1 MPRAETF
8 VTDNQLITMVAAGH
22 TEAEIGTFYGHDY
35 RWAWRRF
42 DRLCARLRVPH
53 DMIALMVEAVRQ
65 GLRADDGVA
74 AGNPGIK
81 AVMDAAAALAGGHQS
96 VGQLKLRTEAQLV
109 LARLWAGLIELPP
122 APGPLGLS
130 DREQRLLILSIE
142 GKPRRQLLEPLGMS
156 RGAFEG
162 FLDNLCSRLG
172 VRNLVQALTVTAQDE
187 LVEWPAGFER
197 AVAASAPLD
206 ADMKTTLIE
215 YIRGYEKAHLTR
227 YPDQALADPEM
238 GPVLRRLGVTTAL
251 AAVAVAARTGQIDDL
266 EQLLERPPAPRLED
280 VTPRAVPVREPKP
293 RVRRRRAATTARP
306 RREPKQ
312 PPVPRDLSDRYARER
327 RARREA
333 FLASIAGLAVATD
346 GPFILDADTE
356 MMLNRR
362 WREIVAATRTGEL
375 RPPAALAEHLAKIAD
390 MDVPA
395 STLIFLQTAIDDN
408 SGIPPNRR
416 SGESHNRLLDLGVSY
431 GLRTREEGF
440 PAWTGVVLLF
450 ALWAEI
456 IE

>member
-1 MPRAETF
+1 
-8 VTDNQLITMVAAGH
+8 V
-22 TEAEIGTFYGHDY
+22 
-35 RWAWRRF
+35 
-42 DRLCARLRVPH
+42 
-53 DMIALMVEAVRQ
+53 
-65 GLRADDGVA
+65 
-74 AGNPGIK
+74 
-81 AVMDAAAALAGGHQS
+81 
-96 VGQLKLRTEAQLV
+96 
-109 LARLWAGLIELPP
+109 
-122 APGPLGLS
+122 
-130 DREQRLLILSIE
+130 
-142 GKPRRQLLEPLGMS
+142 
-156 RGAFEG
+156 
-162 FLDNLCSRLG
+162 
-172 VRNLVQALTVTAQDE
+172 
-187 LVEWPAGFER
+187 
-197 AVAASAPLD
+197 
-206 ADMKTTLIE
+206 
-215 YIRGYEKAHLTR
+215 
-227 YPDQALADPEM
+227 
-238 GPVLRRLGVTTAL
+238 
-251 AAVAVAARTGQIDDL
+251 AVAVRTGQIDDL

-293 RVRRRRAATTARP
+293 RVRRGRAATTARP

-312 PPVPRDLSDRYARER
+312 PPVPRDWSDRYARER

-333 FLASIAGLAVATD
+333 FLASIAGLTVATD

-356 MMLNRR
+356 MMLHRR

-416 SGESHNRLLDLGVSY
+416 SGDSHNRLLDLGVSY

-440 PAWTGVVLLF
+440 PPWTGVVLLF